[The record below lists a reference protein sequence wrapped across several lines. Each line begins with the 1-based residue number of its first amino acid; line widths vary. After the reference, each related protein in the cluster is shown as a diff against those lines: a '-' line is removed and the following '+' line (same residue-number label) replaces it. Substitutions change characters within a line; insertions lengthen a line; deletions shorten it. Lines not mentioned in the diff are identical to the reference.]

1 VTGRDQAQ
9 ILAIVRA
16 SPVRARTAG
25 LVESIILKRPPGL
38 VRVVV
43 LSRRRPGAAP
53 EFGDEDVEE
62 VQADVDFPGQVQRL
76 ARGSGCRWLVLPSS
90 VDRYLPGALEAIVES
105 GAGPGRTIVG
115 PCQVIQAGRPV
126 VIGPNPFRVDYF
138 ALLSG
143 FNYIAPG
150 ATFIDIGQYLNEGGL
165 DPRYP
170 SAGVFEYLLR
180 IGAGHGL
187 DACQSPLLETEAVPF
202 PGIAPEWAAS
212 YGGEALAMILAYNR
226 SFLTPGS
233 ALGLGAVLADQL
245 APFRHKG
252 FYDKRLV
259 SLVAAGA
266 GSFRQRYLDQLGV
279 REPPVAVRPVVTSTL
294 VGAAAGPD
302 VTGSGPV
309 TAAHRIR
316 LKVKAL
322 TPRPVWNLLRRAR
335 RGWEAFRDPLV

>member
-1 VTGRDQAQ
+1 MTGPGQAQ

-53 EFGDEDVEE
+53 EFGDEDVED
-62 VQADVDFPGQVQRL
+62 VQADADFLGQVQRL
-76 ARGSGCRWLVLPSS
+76 ARASGCRWLVLPSS
-90 VDRYLPGALEAIVES
+90 VDRYLPGAFEAIVES

-150 ATFIDIGQYLNEGGL
+150 ATFIDIERYLSEGGL

-170 SAGVFEYLLR
+170 SAGIYEYLLR

-187 DACQSPLLETEAVPF
+187 DSCPSPLLETEAVPF
-202 PGIAPEWAAS
+202 PGIAPEWVAS
-212 YGGEALAMILAYNR
+212 YGGEALAMILTYNR

-266 GSFRQRYLDQLGV
+266 GSFRQRYLEQLGV
-279 REPPVAVRPVVTSTL
+279 REPPVAVRPVVTSTP
-294 VGAAAGPD
+294 GGTAAGPD
-302 VTGSGPV
+302 VMGSGPL

-316 LKVKAL
+316 LKLKAL
-322 TPRPVWNLLRRAR
+322 TPRAIWDLLRRAR

>member
-1 VTGRDQAQ
+1 MNGPDRAQ
-9 ILAIVRA
+9 ILAVVRA
-16 SPVRARTAG
+16 SPLRERTAG
-25 LVESIILKRPPGL
+25 LLESIALQKPPGL
-38 VRVVV
+38 ARVVV
-43 LSRRRPGAAP
+43 LSRHHPAAGPGFA
-53 EFGDEDVEE
+53 DEGVEE
-62 VQADVDFPGQVQRL
+62 RPAEADFLGQLQGL

-90 VDRYLPGALEAIVES
+90 VDRYLPGAFEAIAEF
-105 GAGPGRTIVG
+105 GAGPGRTVVG
-115 PCQVIQAGRPV
+115 PCQVIKDGRPV
-126 VIGPNPFRVDYF
+126 VLGPNPFRVDYF

-143 FNYIAPG
+143 FNYVAPG
-150 ATFIDIGQYLNEGGL
+150 ATFIDIERYLSEGGL

-170 SAGVFEYLLR
+170 SAGVYEYLLR

-187 DACQSPLLETEAVPF
+187 DCCPSVLLETEALPF
-202 PGIAPEWAAS
+202 PGIPPEWVAS
-212 YGGEALAMILAYNR
+212 YAGEALSMILTYNR

-252 FYDKRLV
+252 FYDRRLV

-266 GSFRQRYLDQLGV
+266 GSFRQRYLDQLGIS
-279 REPPVAVRPVVTSTL
+279 EPAVAVRPAATPVSSGT
-294 VGAAAGPD
+294 AAGPD
-302 VTGSGPV
+302 PLGSGPM

-322 TPRPVWNLLRRAR
+322 TPRPVWDLLRRAR

>member
-1 VTGRDQAQ
+1 MTAPGQAQ
-9 ILAIVRA
+9 TLAIVRA
-16 SPVRARTAG
+16 SPLRERTAG
-25 LVESIILKRPPGL
+25 LVESIVLKRPPGL

-53 EFGDEDVEE
+53 EFGDEDVQE
-62 VQADVDFPGQVQRL
+62 VEAEADFLGQVRRL
-76 ARGSGCRWLVLPSS
+76 ARASGCRWLVLPSS
-90 VDRYLPGALEAIVES
+90 VDRYLPGAFEAIAEA
-105 GAGPGRTIVG
+105 GAAPGRTIVG
-115 PCQVIQAGRPV
+115 PCQVMLDARPV
-126 VIGPNPFRVDYF
+126 VIGPNPFRIDYF

-150 ATFIDIGQYLNEGGL
+150 AVFMDIGRYLKEGGL

-170 SAGVFEYLLR
+170 AAGSYEYLLR

-187 DACQSPLLETEAVPF
+187 DCYPSPLLETQAVPF
-202 PGIAPEWAAS
+202 PGIAPEWALA
-212 YGGEALAMILAYNR
+212 YGAEALAMILTYNR

-233 ALGLGAVLADQL
+233 ALGLGAVLGDQL

-259 SLVAAGA
+259 GLMAAGA
-266 GSFRQRYLDQLGV
+266 GSFRQRYLDQLGIS
-279 REPPVAVRPVVTSTL
+279 EPPVARRPVVTPVSSGTAPGL
-294 VGAAAGPD
+294 DVGSEPL
-302 VTGSGPV
+302 

-322 TPRPVWNLLRRAR
+322 TPRPVWDLLRRAR
-335 RGWEAFRDPLV
+335 RGWDAFRDPLL